1 MSRTI
6 RRKRGEPGWDCGRNP
21 HEETGSL
28 HEKYFSTDEVW
39 VEYYRAETV
48 GRQYYSSRPTVV
60 TLTPKEVAYKLSR
73 YHSDNGY
80 GRTTGKCKGGE
91 NEASFRVHCNSEINR
106 YLNVDG
112 EHEIQ
117 LMTKKFLRG
126 WWN

>member
-48 GRQYYSSRPTVV
+48 GR
-60 TLTPKEVAYKLSR
+60 
-73 YHSDNGY
+73 
-80 GRTTGKCKGGE
+80 
-91 NEASFRVHCNSEINR
+91 
-106 YLNVDG
+106 
-112 EHEIQ
+112 
-117 LMTKKFLRG
+117 
-126 WWN
+126 